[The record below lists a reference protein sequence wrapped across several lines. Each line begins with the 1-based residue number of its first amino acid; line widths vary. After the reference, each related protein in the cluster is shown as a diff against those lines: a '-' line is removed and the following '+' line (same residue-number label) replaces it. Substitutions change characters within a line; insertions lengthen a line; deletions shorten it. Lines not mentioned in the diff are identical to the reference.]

1 MSDIKADYGYVAWRY
16 FAWMGVIGI
25 VGVVIA
31 LWGSTL
37 LAPWNLVV
45 GLFGSIVGAIGLW
58 IGGSYLILYPR
69 VFSTNPS
76 RNHMVNAAFATG
88 ITGHEQILDIGCGT
102 GRVSIEMAEIL
113 TDGKVTGIDIY
124 EGVSGTSPVSAIRN
138 ARAKGVADRTE
149 FKHGNV
155 LDLPFEDSTFDVVT
169 MGSVLHEMHG
179 ENLEKKALS
188 EVKRVLKPDG
198 RLIVFELTRNLK
210 MFAAML
216 FLGLV
221 WKSREYWFSRLEEM
235 DFEVLREEYI
245 SNVIDATLFVAT
257 PV

>member
-1 MSDIKADYGYVAWRY
+1 MSETKADYGYVAWRY

-25 VGVVIA
+25 VGVMVA

-37 LAPWNLVV
+37 LAPWNLIG
-45 GLFGSIVGAIGLW
+45 GLIGSIVGVIGLW
-58 IGGSYLILYPR
+58 IGGSYLVLYPR
-69 VFSTNPS
+69 VFSTNPN
-76 RNHMVNAAFATG
+76 RNHMVNGALATG

-102 GRVSIEMAEIL
+102 GRVSIEMAKIL

-138 ARAKGVADRTE
+138 AQAKGVADRTE
-149 FKHGNV
+149 FKHGNA
-155 LDLPFEDSTFDVVT
+155 LDLPFEDSTFDIVT

-216 FLGLV
+216 FFGLV
-221 WKSREYWFSRLEEM
+221 WKPRDYWFSRLEEM
-235 DFEVLREEYI
+235 DFEVLREEDI
-245 SNVIDATLFVAT
+245 SNVIDATVFVAT